1 MRSRVFSGRVKNIF
15 AIIAAALLV
24 LEKLLNVEWENF
36 IYDMMV
42 LVRWINQLKQIW
54 VPVFILVILCTCRK
68 NYKLQGTLFSLP
80 FLWYVYKCGL
90 NFYVRFSYL
99 ISDSYRP
106 GYIDVKG
113 VWCNGA
119 VALGALLI
127 FAGAVWKFKL
137 WPLITAGGL
146 LAAAGSAVLFWDW
159 FEYFAKAPLRLFT
172 SPLGGEFRVEV
183 IYFFVQALFFIA
195 IAILPLNKKPQHEAE
210 AAPHN
215 DEVKESEDEKSDD
228 AVLQTEI

>member
-1 MRSRVFSGRVKNIF
+1 MFSGRAKNIF
-15 AIIAAALLV
+15 AIVAAALAV

-54 VPVFILVILCTCRK
+54 VPIFILVILCTCRK

-80 FLWYVYKCGL
+80 FLWYVYKWGS
-90 NFYVRFSYL
+90 RFCVYFPYL

-106 GYIDVKG
+106 GYIDVKQ
-113 VWCNGA
+113 VWCSGA
-119 VALGALLI
+119 VALGTLLI

-146 LAAAGSAVLFWDW
+146 LAAASSAVFFWDW
-159 FEYFAKAPLRLFT
+159 FEYFAKAPLKLFT
-172 SPLGGEFRVEV
+172 SPMGGEFRVQV
-183 IYFFVQALFFIA
+183 ISYFVEALLFIA
-195 IAILPLNKKPQHEAE
+195 IALLPLNFKKKTQN
-210 AAPHN
+210 APA
-215 DEVKESEDEKSDD
+215 ESEQETEVSDAD
-228 AVLQTEI
+228 VPVQI